1 MKTVLDR
8 CGRRAHVIAMD
19 NSNNASIAILPDIV
33 RLRLSDEACATD
45 NTAIELVVSTAGG
58 WPAVAHLSVGEL
70 LLGSDGL
77 LRMAVWRESR
87 TGAALAEQ
95 RRGVLLF
102 AGPDQL
108 LEIRFCVLV
117 DALLETS
124 KALVGFLLAPVE
136 LRDKRAAYATVTS
149 GLQFELHDAASVRVE
164 WRRAREALAE
174 LFPPSALKEAST

>member
-1 MKTVLDR
+1 
-8 CGRRAHVIAMD
+8 MD
-19 NSNNASIAILPDIV
+19 NSHNASAPGIADLPDIV
-33 RLRLSDEACATD
+33 RLRLSDEACASD
-45 NTAIELVVSTAGG
+45 HAAIELLVSTADG
-58 WPAVAHLSVGEL
+58 WPGVAHLSVGEL

-102 AGPDQL
+102 SGPDQL

-136 LRDKRAAYATVTS
+136 VRDKRAAYATVTS
-149 GLQFELHDAASVRVE
+149 GLQFELHDAASVRAE

-174 LFPPSALKEAST
+174 LFPSSAPKEAST